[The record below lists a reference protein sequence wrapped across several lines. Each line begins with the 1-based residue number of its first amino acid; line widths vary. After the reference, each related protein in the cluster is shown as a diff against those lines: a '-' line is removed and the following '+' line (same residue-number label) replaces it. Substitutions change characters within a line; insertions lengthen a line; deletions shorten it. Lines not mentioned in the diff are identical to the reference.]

1 MVKNHQ
7 HGAIGAVKHGS
18 GDHLRDQVA
27 KRSRLGDAATEGLEP
42 AQHERLA
49 AVCAREHVHLTS
61 EIAEGSAFGALIE
74 ALSAP
79 HCRATTVDMQRLGIG
94 PERAKHL
101 AAAIASNTSLRRL
114 EMERNGIGVQGGM
127 SLGDAIGRNQ
137 TLTRLNLSLND
148 IAPEGGASLAR
159 GLRSN
164 TSLTQLTP
172 SRPTATCS
180 AWTSSKTTWES
191 RAVSRLAGRSLS
203 TPPSPRW
210 A

>member
-27 KRSRLGDAATEGLEP
+27 KRSRLGDAATEGFEP

-79 HCRATTVDMQRLGIG
+79 HCRATTVDMQRLGSLAFVTISALG
-94 PERAKHL
+94 RKSPCFGERRYRPRARKAPRGGNCVEYVT
-101 AAAIASNTSLRRL
+101 AAAR
-114 EMERNGIGVQGGM
+114 
-127 SLGDAIGRNQ
+127 D
-137 TLTRLNLSLND
+137 
-148 IAPEGGASLAR
+148 
-159 GLRSN
+159 
-164 TSLTQLTP
+164 
-172 SRPTATCS
+172 
-180 AWTSSKTTWES
+180 
-191 RAVSRLAGRSLS
+191 
-203 TPPSPRW
+203 
-210 A
+210 